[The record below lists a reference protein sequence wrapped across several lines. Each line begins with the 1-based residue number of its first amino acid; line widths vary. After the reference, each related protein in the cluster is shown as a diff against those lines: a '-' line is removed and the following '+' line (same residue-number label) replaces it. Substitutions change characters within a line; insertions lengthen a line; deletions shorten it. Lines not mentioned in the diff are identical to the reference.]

1 MTVLLEPEIESQ
13 FEEAAQQTGESKDSL
28 IRKALLSYLE
38 DLHDARIAEERLRNP
53 GKRIPL
59 SDVVKNLDLD
69 DVDD

>member
-13 FEEAAQQTGESKDSL
+13 FDEAAQQTGESKDSL

-38 DLHDARIAEERLRNP
+38 DFHDAQIAEERLRNP

-59 SDVVKNLDLD
+59 KDVVKNLGLD